1 MRSYFKISNI
11 MFSVE
16 YPDNLDFPKNFALFE
31 DPKVAIDE
39 ESQYRY
45 RITLTDTPILEK
57 DTPQGWET
65 VAEREDIRVY
75 KKGEYEM
82 RLLAAR
88 GREGFYGRY
97 TELPDNNISIELDK
111 AYSDLLGLDTVFSSM
126 FALEKRAYEEG
137 DLVLHCAYM
146 EHDGEAVLFSAPS
159 GVGKSTQAGLWEKY
173 RGSRVQNGDRALLVR
188 GEVEWYACGWPVCGS
203 SEICN
208 NTKHP
213 IRAIV
218 TLSQEKENRV
228 ERLSPMQSFSKLY
241 SEITV
246 NSWDRSAQISSM
258 DLLDELIS
266 RVPVY
271 HLGCDISE
279 EAVRVLEGVL

>member
-39 ESQYRY
+39 EPKYRN

-111 AYSDLLGLDTVFSSM
+111 DYSDLLGLDTVFSSM

-146 EHDGEAVLFSAPS
+146 
-159 GVGKSTQAGLWEKY
+159 
-173 RGSRVQNGDRALLVR
+173 
-188 GEVEWYACGWPVCGS
+188 
-203 SEICN
+203 
-208 NTKHP
+208 
-213 IRAIV
+213 
-218 TLSQEKENRV
+218 
-228 ERLSPMQSFSKLY
+228 
-241 SEITV
+241 
-246 NSWDRSAQISSM
+246 
-258 DLLDELIS
+258 
-266 RVPVY
+266 
-271 HLGCDISE
+271 
-279 EAVRVLEGVL
+279 